1 MQSNEEHGIIVARL
15 FGDEDV
21 FQSLKEIC
29 LKHEVE
35 TAIILSAIGQIK
47 QFTLGFF
54 NGKEYLSQD
63 FVNTH
68 ELLSI
73 QGMISRSREQ
83 NDYQFHLHAVVGNE
97 EKQTFGGHLFKGK
110 VQVTNEIV
118 ILKTH
123 IKVKRRKEET
133 GLLGLYLE

>member
-1 MQSNEEHGIIVARL
+1 MQSNEEHGLIIARL
-15 FGDEDV
+15 ITEEDI

-29 LKHEVE
+29 RKHEVVN
-35 TAIILSAIGQIK
+35 AIILSAIGQIK

-54 NGKEYLSQD
+54 TGKEYLSQD
-63 FVNTH
+63 FINIH

-73 QGMISRSREQ
+73 QGMISWSAQE

-97 EKQTFGGHLFKGK
+97 EKQAFGGHLFKGK

-123 IKVKRRKEET
+123 IKVKRKKEET
-133 GLLGLYLE
+133 GLLGLYLD